1 MQHANRT
8 TLPEPDAISASHS
21 ERVMKFIAERI
32 EEGGGSISFAE
43 YMHHAL
49 YAPGL
54 GYYVAGAKK
63 FGAEGD
69 FITAP
74 EVSPVFGRILARQCA
89 EVLGDLGGGSI
100 LEYGAG
106 SGKLAADILT
116 ALQERDALP
125 ERYAIL
131 EVSADLQ
138 ERQAEF
144 LHAELPQ
151 LASRIVWLDRPP
163 GNHRGVIVANE
174 VLDALPVERFRK
186 TEDGV
191 EQLRVTLRDGALAM
205 MQAQA
210 PQRLVE
216 RVESIEE
223 ALGEALPVGYTSE
236 LSPGLDDWIATLA
249 NSLDDGV
256 AFLFDYGVT
265 RREYFAQDRADG
277 WLRCYFR
284 HHVHHDPLQLPG
296 IQDLTAWVD
305 FSAVA
310 EAALN
315 SGLGVA
321 GYTAQ
326 AQFLIAGG
334 LDAEM
339 QDFASLPVSRQL
351 QLSGQVKTLTLPAE
365 MGEHFKCMALRR
377 GESGTPSAFS
387 LADRTHTL

>member
-1 MQHANRT
+1 MQYANRT

-32 EEGGGSISFAE
+32 EDAGGSISFAE

-49 YAPGL
+49 YAPAL

-151 LASRIVWLDRPP
+151 LASRIAWLDRPP

-174 VLDALPVERFRK
+174 VMDALPVERFRK

-191 EQLRVTLRDGALAM
+191 EQLRVTLRDGVPAM
-205 MQAQA
+205 TRAPA
-210 PQRLVE
+210 PQRLAE
-216 RVESIEE
+216 RVAAIEA

-236 LSPGLDDWIATLA
+236 LSLGLDDWIATLA
-249 NSLDDGV
+249 GSLDEGV
-256 AFLFDYGVT
+256 AFLLDYGVT
-265 RREYFAQDRADG
+265 RREYFARDRADG

-284 HHVHHDPLQLPG
+284 HHVHHDPLLLPG

-310 EAALN
+310 EAALH
-315 SGLGVA
+315 SGLEVA
-321 GYTAQ
+321 GYAAQ

-334 LDAEM
+334 LDTEM
-339 QDFASLPVSRQL
+339 EDFASLPVSRQL
-351 QLSGQVKTLTLPAE
+351 QLSGQIKTLTLPAE

-377 GESGTPSAFS
+377 GDSDTPSAFN